1 MIERMRVLEAAQPL
15 WAWGLDLLPEDRPG
29 RYLVGAVAGSLLLHL
44 LVVAALLL
52 TGWLHNPRIV
62 NRGDLLF
69 VEPTPSQ
76 NDEPAPAGHAPP
88 AAPERVKAPPA
99 PAPPP
104 VAPARAAIAPAPR
117 TAAIAH
123 PTPPAPA
130 SRAASPASPAAPL
143 PAPAAEEPAY
153 EGRNAQEP
161 APPRTAR
168 AQPEPE
174 APPRAPS
181 ESGETGLASVPRP
194 APTFNSPIKGGGGGS
209 YYQGSQGGVV
219 GQPVPLD
226 TPDPNYRDYMQK
238 VRQRIY
244 ANWRFP
250 SEPHPRE
257 ISGRL
262 VIEFHIGKDGQLL
275 KAEIVQPSG
284 EHLLDISAMSAVKL
298 AERYP
303 PLPDAMQRDVLPV
316 VAIFTVKT
324 RASQSSTFQILQ

>member
-1 MIERMRVLEAAQPL
+1 MIEQMRVLEAAQPL

-52 TGWLHNPRIV
+52 TGWLHSPLIV

-69 VEPTPSQ
+69 VEPTLAQSE
-76 NDEPAPAGHAPP
+76 EPARADHAAPP
-88 AAPERVKAPPA
+88 AAPDRVKAPPA
-99 PAPPP
+99 PTPSPAAPGGPAMPPAPRPAATAPPP
-104 VAPARAAIAPAPR
+104 
-117 TAAIAH
+117 
-123 PTPPAPA
+123 PPAPA
-130 SRAASPASPAAPL
+130 ARAASPANPAAPS
-143 PAPAAEEPAY
+143 PPSAAEEPAY
-153 EGRNAQEP
+153 EGHNAQEP
-161 APPRTAR
+161 APPRMAR
-168 AQPEPE
+168 AQPEAE
-174 APPRAPS
+174 ARPRAPS

-250 SEPHPRE
+250 SEPNPRE

-262 VIEFHIGKDGQLL
+262 VIEFLIGKDGQLL

-298 AERYP
+298 ADRYP
-303 PLPDAMQRDVLPV
+303 PLPDAMQRDVL
-316 VAIFTVKT
+316 
-324 RASQSSTFQILQ
+324 